1 MENDHGDQAK
11 YDLESSEHYSR
22 AVQDHFNHE
31 NVSLE
36 AEEEDATEDRKARQE
51 DHQQCVS

>member
-1 MENDHGDQAK
+1 MENDHGDQAE

-31 NVSLE
+31 NVGLE